1 MSDNVS
7 QAEIYRAIKNVIH
20 NDLGITKE
28 YINNVIQDT
37 VKTEINK
44 LINNES
50 FITSLIKGE
59 VLHSIYNE
67 DSKTWHLI
75 RDASGWIKDEVTG
88 TIVNE
93 VKNKLEIRLKNDYEG
108 HINLDEWEP
117 VKDEESGRYMVHH
130 KVELNKDRKD
140 D

>member
-7 QAEIYRAIKNVIH
+7 QAEIYRAVKNVIH

-28 YINNVIQDT
+28 YIDKVIQDT
-37 VKTEINK
+37 IKIELNK
-44 LINNES
+44 LMKDES
-50 FITSLIKGE
+50 YIISLIKGE
-59 VLHSIYNE
+59 VLRNIYNE

-75 RDASGWIKDEVTG
+75 RDASSWIKDEVTG
-88 TIVNE
+88 IIVNE
-93 VKNKLEIRLKNDYEG
+93 VKNKLEIRLKDDYEG

-117 VKDEESGRYMVHH
+117 VKDEESGHYVVRH
-130 KVELNKDRKD
+130 KVGLNKDRKD

>member
-1 MSDNVS
+1 MSNNIS
-7 QAEIYRAIKNVIH
+7 QAEIYRAAKNVIH

-28 YINNVIQDT
+28 YINNIVQDT
-37 VKTEINK
+37 VKAEVNK
-44 LINNES
+44 LLNNES
-50 FITSLIKGE
+50 YITSLIKGE
-59 VLHSIYNE
+59 VLRSIYNE

-93 VKNKLEIRLKNDYEG
+93 VKNKLEIRLKDDYEG

-117 VKDEESGRYMVHH
+117 VKDEESGHYVVRH
-130 KVELNKDRKD
+130 KVGLNKDRKD

>member
-1 MSDNVS
+1 MSNNIS

-37 VKTEINK
+37 VKKEIDK

-50 FITSLIKGE
+50 YIISLIKGE

-93 VKNKLEIRLKNDYEG
+93 VKNKLEIRLKDDYEG
-108 HINLDEWEP
+108 HINLDGWEP
-117 VKDEESGRYMVHH
+117 VKDEESGHYVVRH
-130 KVELNKDRKD
+130 KVGLNKDRKD